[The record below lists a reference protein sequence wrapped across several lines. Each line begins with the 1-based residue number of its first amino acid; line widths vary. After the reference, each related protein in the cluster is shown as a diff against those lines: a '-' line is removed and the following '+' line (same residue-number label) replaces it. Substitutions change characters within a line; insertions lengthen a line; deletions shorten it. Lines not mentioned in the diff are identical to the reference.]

1 MALSNIVPDLIT
13 NLTDNAIDVAV
24 DADISFNLGKDVTAV
39 NGKNIT
45 ITAGGGEVITIAA
58 NDATQVSI
66 TSGVVTINPTLELL
80 NGTNYTVAIED
91 GAFIDVNQ
99 NAVDGIL
106 ATDGT
111 LNFTTI
117 AAIAPDIAGAIS
129 ILDNAIDVA
138 VDADISFNLGEDVT
152 AVNGKN
158 ITITPGVG
166 EPITIAANDQTQVSI
181 ASGGV
186 VTINPTLE
194 LLNGT
199 NYTVAIEDGAFIDV
213 NQNAVDPILATDGT
227 LNFTTI
233 AAIAPDIAG
242 DISIL
247 DNAIDV
253 AVDAD
258 ISFNLGEDVTAVD
271 GKNITITPGVGEPI
285 TIAANDATQVS
296 IASGGVVTINPTL
309 ELLNGTNYTVA
320 IEDGAFIDVNQ
331 NAVDGILATDG
342 TLNFTTI
349 PAIAPDIAGD
359 ISILDNAIDVA
370 VDADISFDLG
380 EDVTAVDGKSIT
392 ITPGVGEP
400 ITIAANDQTQV
411 SIASGGVVTIN
422 PTLELLNG
430 TNYTVAIE
438 DGAFIDVNQNAVDGI
453 LATDGTLNFTTIP
466 AIAPDIAGDISIL
479 DNAIDVAVDAD
490 ISFNLGEDVT
500 AVDGKNITITAGGGE
515 VITIAA
521 NDATQVSIT
530 SGVVTINPTL
540 ELLNGTNYTVAIE
553 DGAFIDGAGNA
564 VDGILATDGTLNFTT
579 IAAIVPEITGAI
591 SILDNAIDVAV
602 NADISFNLGKDV
614 TAVNGKNITI
624 TAGGGEVITIAAN
637 DATQVSIT
645 SGVVTINPTI
655 ELLNGTNYTVAIEDG
670 AFIDVNGNAVDGI
683 LATDGTL
690 NFTTIAATP
699 VDTIAPAI
707 TGAISPSDNAMDVA
721 VDADISFNLGE
732 SVTAVNGK
740 NITLTDEDGN
750 VTTIA
755 ADDAQVSITS
765 GGVVTINPTNDLIN
779 GKSYTVAI
787 EAGAFIDGAG
797 NEFDGTLAA
806 DGTFDF
812 TIVAA
817 NNNGGVDNDGNT
829 TIMPISTTNTDTNG
843 NVMEV
848 IDLTE
853 FAGKT
858 VTGSF
863 EINREAKYNNNVYF
877 YKVDNNN
884 GDIGSLTPDASG
896 YLQTALNNVMN
907 PTQALTTINE
917 QTTTTSIEIA
927 GGDILGIVMVA
938 DGTLEEAQS
947 NLDSV
952 KGVYFSF
959 LGANTDN
966 GSFDHIRL
974 NGNSFEFEDLANGG
988 DSDFNDFE
996 INMDFTV

>member
-1 MALSNIVPDLIT
+1 MALPNIVPDLIT

-24 DADISFNLGKDVTAV
+24 DADISFNLGEGVTAV
-39 NGKNIT
+39 SGKNIT

-58 NDATQVSI
+58 NDDTQVSI
-66 TSGVVTINPTLELL
+66 TSGGVVTINPTIELL

-91 GAFIDVNQ
+91 GAFIDVNG
-99 NAVDGIL
+99 NAVDGTLAADGTLNFTTIAAIAPDITGAISILDNAIDVAVDADISFNLGEGVTAVSGKNITITAEGGEVITIAANDDTQVSIASGVVTINPTIELLNGTNYTVAIEPGAFIDVNGNAVDGTL

-117 AAIAPDIAGAIS
+117 AAIAPDITGAIS

-158 ITITPGVG
+158 ITITAEGG
-166 EPITIAANDQTQVSI
+166 EVITIAANDATQVSI
-181 ASGGV
+181 ASGV
-186 VTINPTLE
+186 VTINPTIE

-199 NYTVAIEDGAFIDV
+199 NYTVAIEPGAFIDV
-213 NQNAVDPILATDGT
+213 NGNAVDGTLAADGT

-233 AAIAPDIAG
+233 AAIAPDITGAISILDNAIDVAVDADISFNLG
-242 DISIL
+242 EGVTAVNGKNITITAEGGEVITIAANDATQVSIASGVVTINPTIELLNGTNYTVAIEPGAFIDVNGNAVDGTLAADGTLNFTTIAAIAPDITGAISIL

-271 GKNITITPGVGEPI
+271 GKNITITPE
-285 TIAANDATQVS
+285 S
-296 IASGGVVTINPTL
+296 
-309 ELLNGTNYTVA
+309 
-320 IEDGAFIDVNQ
+320 
-331 NAVDGILATDG
+331 
-342 TLNFTTI
+342 
-349 PAIAPDIAGD
+349 
-359 ISILDNAIDVA
+359 
-370 VDADISFDLG
+370 
-380 EDVTAVDGKSIT
+380 
-392 ITPGVGEP
+392 
-400 ITIAANDQTQV
+400 
-411 SIASGGVVTIN
+411 
-422 PTLELLNG
+422 
-430 TNYTVAIE
+430 
-438 DGAFIDVNQNAVDGI
+438 
-453 LATDGTLNFTTIP
+453 
-466 AIAPDIAGDISIL
+466 
-479 DNAIDVAVDAD
+479 
-490 ISFNLGEDVT
+490 
-500 AVDGKNITITAGGGE
+500 GE

-521 NDATQVSIT
+521 NDATQVSI
-530 SGVVTINPTL
+530 
-540 ELLNGTNYTVAIE
+540 A
-553 DGAFIDGAGNA
+553 
-564 VDGILATDGTLNFTT
+564 
-579 IAAIVPEITGAI
+579 
-591 SILDNAIDVAV
+591 
-602 NADISFNLGKDV
+602 
-614 TAVNGKNITI
+614 
-624 TAGGGEVITIAAN
+624 
-637 DATQVSIT
+637 

-655 ELLNGTNYTVAIEDG
+655 ELLNGTNYTVAIEPG
-670 AFIDVNGNAVDGI
+670 AFIDVNGNAVDGT
-683 LATDGTL
+683 LAADGTL

-699 VDTIAPAI
+699 VDTIVPSI

-732 SVTAVNGK
+732 GVTAVNGK

-755 ADDAQVSITS
+755 ADDAQVSIAS

-812 TIVAA
+812 TTVAA
-817 NNNGGVDNDGNT
+817 NNNDGVNNDGNT
-829 TIMPISTTNTDTNG
+829 TIMPISTTNSDANG

-853 FAGKT
+853 FAGQT

-863 EINREAKYNNNVYF
+863 EINREADYNNNVYF

-907 PTQALTTINE
+907 PTQGLTTTNG
-917 QTTTTSIEIA
+917 QTTTTTLEIT
-927 GGDILGIVMVA
+927 GGDILGIVLVA
-938 DGTLEEAQS
+938 DGTLAEAQS

-966 GSFDHIRL
+966 GSFDHIRF
-974 NGNSFEFEDLANGG
+974 NGNTLEFEDLANGG
-988 DSDFNDFE
+988 DRDFNDFAM
-996 INMDFTV
+996 NVDFTV